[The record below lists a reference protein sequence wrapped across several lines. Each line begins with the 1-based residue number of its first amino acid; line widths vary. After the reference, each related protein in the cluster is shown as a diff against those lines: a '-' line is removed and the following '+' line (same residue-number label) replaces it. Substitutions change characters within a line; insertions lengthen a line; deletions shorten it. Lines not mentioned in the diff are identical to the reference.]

1 MLKQENIKKSLILVL
16 SVGALLA
23 FLVFLFRGKIEEML
37 SQEVET
43 SLMHS
48 VQQDAALYE
57 SNLEK
62 ALTALSTYAEMIDGN
77 NESIK
82 SFVFRME
89 SKKENLG
96 FSKIGIVDLEGL
108 AIWGTN
114 LDLQSHPVLRN
125 AFRGVPS
132 YDYEKDGL
140 LKGLIF
146 AVPIYNNRNI
156 RFVLYGIM
164 NEKDR
169 NVFSIEEN
177 QGVLFAADTAG
188 NLVIPA
194 TNKTYFKAF
203 WDSVHRIIYKKVT
216 TRDSIFKSLSL
227 YKVCVRRISFEKG
240 NVSYLSCA
248 LMSNGKW
255 VSISIM
261 PENAVRNRVA
271 TIMHLLLLVFGAL
284 ITLFVIIFYYIQAME
299 RRTKKK
305 MFELA
310 YVDSLTGLYN
320 WPYLKEQIQKKLSR
334 TDIPLKKE
342 FGFKDYLLAKFDI
355 IDFKAINE
363 VFGFNRGDI
372 LLKLVAKHLRE
383 EKAWIILAAREEN
396 DSFFALLPP
405 MSNAEASGKLIH
417 LFERIRQEFQ
427 EGKVKVNFRCG
438 VTSFSNANFDVE
450 IIADAVRTAKKQI
463 RTSLFGLDILFY
475 DEKLKNDLKFKKQI
489 RADLPQAIKNGELQ
503 VFLQPKVNTISETL
517 AGAEA
522 LIRWNYRKEKF
533 LQPNSFIPIF
543 EEDGSIEQIDN
554 FVLETVCKKFKEW
567 EQKKYPLLP
576 ISVNVSRVQLNNLN
590 LVQELNQMV
599 TSKEINISLI
609 DLELTETASYG
620 DNRHLIETM
629 RDIKHCGFKLSMDDF
644 GTGYSSL
651 SLLKNMPLDIL
662 KLDKSFVDDLGC
674 ESENKTEE
682 AIVKTIIDLARQLEI
697 KCLAEGVET
706 KEQRDILA
714 EFGCD
719 YIQGFY
725 YSKPISIKEY
735 ENLLLKNKGVMAK
748 R

>member
-62 ALTALSTYAEMIDGN
+62 ALTALSTYAEMIDGD

-82 SFVFRME
+82 SFVFKME

-96 FSKIGIVDLEGL
+96 FSKIGIVNLEGEG
-108 AIWGTN
+108 IWGTDV
-114 LDLQSHPVLRN
+114 DLQVHPVLRN

-132 YDYEKDGL
+132 YDYEKNGL
-140 LKGLIF
+140 LKGLVF
-146 AVPIYNNRNI
+146 AVPIYNNRNV

-169 NVFSIEEN
+169 SVFSIEEN

-194 TNKTYFKAF
+194 TNKAYFKAF
-203 WDSVHRIIYKKVT
+203 WDSVYKIIYKKVA
-216 TRDSIFKSLSL
+216 TRDTIFKELSL
-227 YKVCVRRISFEKG
+227 YKVCVRRISLEKG
-240 NVSYLSCA
+240 SVSYVSCA

-310 YVDSLTGLYN
+310 YVDPLTGLYN

-363 VFGFNRGDI
+363 VFGFNRGNI
-372 LLKLVAKHLRE
+372 LLKLIAKHLRE
-383 EKAWIILAAREEN
+383 EKAWIILSAREEN

-405 MSNAEASGKLIH
+405 MSNAEASEKLIH

-489 RADLPQAIKNGELQ
+489 KADLPEAIKNGELQ

-522 LIRWNYRKEKF
+522 LVRWNYRREKF

-590 LVQELNQMV
+590 LVQELNEMV

-674 ESENKTEE
+674 ESENKTEA

-735 ENLLLKNKGVMAK
+735 ENLLLKNKGVMVK